1 LGLTLVGIGAET
13 DHATP
18 TLTVKRITE
27 QLSLGTSKSANTRL
41 SKWMLGA
48 GKKK

>member
-1 LGLTLVGIGAET
+1 LGLSLVGIGVEM

-18 TLTVKRITE
+18 TSTVKRIAE

-41 SKWMLGA
+41 REWMLEA
-48 GKKK
+48 GKNK